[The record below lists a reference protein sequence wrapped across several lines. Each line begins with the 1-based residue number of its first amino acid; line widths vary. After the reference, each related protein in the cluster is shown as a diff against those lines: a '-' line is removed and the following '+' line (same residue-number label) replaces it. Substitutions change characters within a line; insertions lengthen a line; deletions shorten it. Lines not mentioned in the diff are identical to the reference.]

1 MEDTPQNQ
9 NSPELNESTAM
20 DVIDDTGMES
30 SPTISNQ
37 ENLVGN
43 EFTNHKSGLSSVL
56 SDGHLEK
63 SSSDIPCFLHLDSLR
78 LHSSQRIKKVL
89 AKYMFFE
96 RERKYRPM
104 LLRRQQQELRP
115 LDKEGMAKKDFNDG
129 KAESA
134 YEGTED
140 RSQSQSSIE
149 GALNETK
156 DGFSNDD
163 TAPYQNKEVVEATTT
178 CEIAKPIDDEILFNT
193 PSEPFA
199 SQQLGNDSIIPGKK
213 IVRSRS
219 KPKLKG
225 NSNNSD
231 DIQSRMER
239 FEKFIKVV
247 PCDVPTQ
254 HNSYDCGVFVIRF
267 AEMIIKKGAST
278 TIDDIRNK
286 MQRQFVTEFSQ
297 KDIVGERERLKEF
310 LKRYAAGNVN
320 RFVTVIIEIM
330 MFCSIQ
336 PEWETLRKEWSK
348 KQQEEAK
355 DASNIESKEEGDKS
369 NAFVA
374 AQTVAATVA
383 TESSISGLEGSQH
396 DYRDELNIPSSRSRN
411 MIPQQQ
417 YMQCLDRP
425 LRRKIGT
432 VADAMMPRGFDSPT
446 RCSSMSFENSN
457 ALFDGVFSGQNTSK
471 NIVLDNAATPNSVI
485 VSSSRDKFYCNASS
499 PCRGSST
506 QKRKHDLQLAADCES
521 SEAPQNSKR
530 SKLAHS
536 LEREPQV
543 VLITSS
549 LAHLDNMGGTVLGL
563 SENEN
568 QAISDAD
575 SDNSVSA
582 DPEQTMM
589 VDANDD
595 ETESDISTPPTLQS
609 QKFTK
614 KKRG

>member
-1 MEDTPQNQ
+1 
-9 NSPELNESTAM
+9 M

-37 ENLVGN
+37 ENFVGN
-43 EFTNHKSGLSSVL
+43 EFTNHKSGHSSVL

-78 LHSSQRIKKVL
+78 LHSSERIKKVL
-89 AKYMFFE
+89 AGYMFFE

-115 LDKEGMAKKDFNDG
+115 LVEEGMDKKDFNGG

-134 YEGTED
+134 YVGTED

-163 TAPYQNKEVVEATTT
+163 TAPYHNKEVVEAIRT
-178 CEIAKPIDDEILFNT
+178 CEIAKPTDDEILFNT

-219 KPKLKG
+219 NPKLKG
-225 NSNNSD
+225 NSNNRD
-231 DIQSRMER
+231 DIQSRMKR
-239 FEKFIKVV
+239 FVKCIKVV

-278 TIDDIRNK
+278 TTEDIRNK

-310 LKRYAAGNVN
+310 LK
-320 RFVTVIIEIM
+320 
-330 MFCSIQ
+330 SIQ
-336 PEWETLRKEWSK
+336 PEWETLRKEWLK
-348 KQQEEAK
+348 KQQEEGK
-355 DASNIESKEEGDKS
+355 DASNIEAKEEDDESNAILLKEEAKNASSIKAKQEGDKS

-383 TESSISGLEGSQH
+383 TESSISGLEGSQD
-396 DYRDELNIPSSRSRN
+396 DYRDELNIPSSRCRN

-417 YMQCLDRP
+417 DMQCLDWP

-432 VADAMMPRGFDSPT
+432 VADAMMPRGFDSPKA
-446 RCSSMSFENSN
+446 RCSSMSRENSN

-485 VSSSRDKFYCNASS
+485 ISSSRDKFYCNASS

-506 QKRKHDLQLAADCES
+506 QKRKHDLQHAADCES

-536 LEREPQV
+536 LERVPQV
-543 VLITSS
+543 ALITSS